1 MQSLNVNSA
10 NVIQGVSKNDD
21 DVNDFA
27 MIFKWRNL
35 TFSAFLF
42 ALLIKID
49 VKDGFSTNLL
59 MDIVNIVAV
68 FGITKQDKCLVWLYY

>member
-21 DVNDFA
+21 VNDFA
-27 MIFKWRNL
+27 MTSKWRNL
-35 TFSAFLF
+35 TFSTFLF